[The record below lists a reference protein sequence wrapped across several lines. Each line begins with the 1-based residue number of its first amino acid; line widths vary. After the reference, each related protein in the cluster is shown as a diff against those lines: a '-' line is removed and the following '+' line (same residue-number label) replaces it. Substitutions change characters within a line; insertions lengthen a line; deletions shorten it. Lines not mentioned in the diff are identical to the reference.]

1 MNPKIANLPI
11 TILLIEDNP
20 GDVRLIQE
28 AFKAAKVANEINSV
42 VNGLD
47 AMSFLRKEG
56 DFSSAHTPDLIILDL
71 NLPGKDGREV
81 LAEIKSDPALKK
93 IPIVVLS
100 SSSAM
105 EDIVT
110 SYELSANC
118 YITKPIDVNEFF
130 NVINKIN
137 DFWITIVKLPS

>member
-1 MNPKIANLPI
+1 MNPRIANLPI
-11 TILLIEDNP
+11 SILLIEDNP

-28 AFKAAKVANEINSV
+28 AFKVAKVVNEINSV

-56 DFSSAHTPDLIILDL
+56 DFASAQTPDLIILDL

-81 LAEIKSDPALKK
+81 LAEIKADHMLKT
-93 IPIVVLS
+93 IPVIILS
-100 SSSAM
+100 SSSAI
-105 EDIVT
+105 EDIVK

-118 YITKPIDVNEFF
+118 YVTKPIDVNEFF
-130 NVINKIN
+130 NVIKKIT

>member
-1 MNPKIANLPI
+1 MNPRIANLPI
-11 TILLIEDNP
+11 SILLIEDNP

-28 AFKAAKVANEINSV
+28 AFKVAKVVNEINSV

-56 DFSSAHTPDLIILDL
+56 DFASAQTPDLILLDL

-81 LAEIKSDPALKK
+81 LAEIKADQILKT
-93 IPIVVLS
+93 IPVIILS
-100 SSSAM
+100 SSSAL
-105 EDIVT
+105 EDILK
-110 SYELSANC
+110 SYEHNANC
-118 YITKPIDVNEFF
+118 FVTKPIDVNEFF
-130 NVINKIN
+130 NVIKKIT

>member
-1 MNPKIANLPI
+1 MNPRIANLPI
-11 TILLIEDNP
+11 SILLIEDNP

-28 AFKAAKVANEINSV
+28 AFKEAKVANEINSV

-56 DFSSAHTPDLIILDL
+56 DFASAQTPDLIILDL

-81 LAEIKSDPALKK
+81 LAEIKADHMLKT
-93 IPIVVLS
+93 IPVIILS
-100 SSSAM
+100 SSSAI
-105 EDIVT
+105 EDIVK

-118 YITKPIDVNEFF
+118 YVTKPIDVNEFF
-130 NVINKIN
+130 NVIKKIT

>member
-1 MNPKIANLPI
+1 MNPRIANLPI
-11 TILLIEDNP
+11 SILLIEDNP

-28 AFKAAKVANEINSV
+28 AFKVAKVVNEINSV

-56 DFSSAHTPDLIILDL
+56 DFASAQTPDLILLDL

-81 LAEIKSDPALKK
+81 LAEIKADQILKT
-93 IPIVVLS
+93 IPVIILS
-100 SSSAM
+100 SSSAL
-105 EDIVT
+105 EDILK
-110 SYELSANC
+110 SYEHNANC
-118 YITKPIDVNEFF
+118 FVTKPIDVNEFF
-130 NVINKIN
+130 DVIKKIT